1 MIRIT
6 APQVDAMR
14 YLYLGVC
21 SSLWGVLVFMA
32 DFSRFLGRLF
42 AKSYTGGAER
52 YLVALLLP
60 LMALL
65 LTLRIAAAGSSPFFP
80 LFSLA
85 VVIAAAYGGTKPG
98 LVAVAMSALLNAFTI
113 MPPRFSL
120 RIADP
125 DHLIRELIFIVAATA
140 IAIAIG
146 AIGDLQR
153 KLDAERERWRITLT
167 GIGDAV
173 IATDPHGRITFLNPV
188 AESVT
193 GWKRQESIGRPLE
206 TVFKIINESTRAA
219 AENPVRKVLQ
229 LDRVVGLANHTVLIR
244 KDGGEIPIDDS
255 AAPIIDASGRTVGV
269 VLVFRDISERR
280 LAEAALLRTE
290 KLATVGRMAATI
302 AHEINNPLESVTN
315 LLYLASHQEELSSN
329 TRDYLSLAQRELGR
343 AAHVSKQTLSFA
355 RGHDTAEL
363 VDIRGLADSVLDLYA
378 HRLEQRE
385 ISLHKRYGNS
395 GSALATSSEVRQ
407 VIANLVG
414 NALDALPAGG
424 ALHVRVREVDVGS
437 QRMVRVTVTDNG
449 HGIERQN
456 LGRIFE
462 PFFTT
467 KENVGTGLG
476 LWISQQIVERH
487 GGFIRVRSRVG
498 KGTVFAAYWP
508 LGEPLAAVAGA
519 GARGRFTTG
528 RTQAAS

>member
-1 MIRIT
+1 M
-6 APQVDAMR
+6 V
-14 YLYLGVC
+14 
-21 SSLWGVLVFMA
+21 

-42 AKSYTGGAER
+42 AKSYTRGAER
-52 YLVALLLP
+52 YIVALLLP
-60 LMALL
+60 VIALL
-65 LTLRIAAAGSSPFFP
+65 LTLRITAAEGSPFFP

-85 VVIAAAYGGTKPG
+85 VVLAAAYGGTKPG
-98 LVAVAMSALLNAFTI
+98 VVAVAISALLNAFVI

-173 IATDPHGRITFLNPV
+173 IATDSSGRITFLNPV
-188 AESVT
+188 AQSVT
-193 GWKRQESIGRPLE
+193 GWKPQDAIGQPLE
-206 TVFKIINESTRAA
+206 SVFKIINESTRATL
-219 AENPVRKVLQ
+219 ENPVRRVLHSG
-229 LDRVVGLANHTVLIR
+229 RVVGLANHTVLIR
-244 KDGGEIPIDDS
+244 KDGKEIPVDDS
-255 AAPIIDASGRTVGV
+255 AAPIIDAAGRTVGV
-269 VLVFRDISERR
+269 VLVFRDISDRR
-280 LAEAALLRTE
+280 LSEAALLRNE

-315 LLYLASHQEELSSN
+315 LLYLASHQAELTSA
-329 TRDYLSLAQRELGR
+329 TRDYLVLAQRELGR

-355 RGHDTAEL
+355 RGHDTAEFI
-363 VDIRGLADSVLDLYA
+363 DIRGLADGVLDLYA
-378 HRLEQRE
+378 HRMEQRQ
-385 ISLHKRYGNS
+385 IALQKRYGNS
-395 GSALATSSEVRQ
+395 GSAFATSSEVRQ
-407 VIANLVG
+407 VIANLVS
-414 NALDALPAGG
+414 NALDALSSGG
-424 ALHVRVREVDVGS
+424 ALQVRVREVTAGS
-437 QRMVRVTVTDNG
+437 QRMVRVTVADNG
-449 HGIERQN
+449 HGIERQD

-467 KENVGTGLG
+467 KEHVGTGLG

-508 LGEPLAAVAGA
+508 VGETLAAVAGGRLRTPYSA
-519 GARGRFTTG
+519 GRR
-528 RTQAAS
+528 QAIS